1 MSPARVLPELVEVV
15 LAEHVGVEEVGL
27 AVTLAGTV
35 TTPAAPVQK
44 LLTAGPSQAGPVSG
58 LWEDVAPLPLLV
70 CAVVARTV
78 GQRLKPRKL

>member
-1 MSPARVLPELVEVV
+1 MFKVV
-15 LAEHVGVEEVGL
+15 VVIRLGVEEVGL
-27 AVTLAGTV
+27 AVALAGTV

>member
-1 MSPARVLPELVEVV
+1 MFKVV
-15 LAEHVGVEEVGL
+15 VVIRLGVEEVGL

-35 TTPAAPVQK
+35 TTPAAPVQE
-44 LLTAGPSQAGPVSG
+44 LLTAGPSKAGPVSG
-58 LWEDVAPLPLLV
+58 LRQDVAPLPLLV

>member
-1 MSPARVLPELVEVV
+1 MFKVV
-15 LAEHVGVEEVGL
+15 VVIRLGVEEVGL

-35 TTPAAPVQK
+35 TTPAAPVQE